1 MATLFCNS
9 VSIGTGSIEFLA
21 ESFASFNHEPS
32 LFNMAVNEV
41 TENGEFEWVDNNEV
55 FLIKNGSN

>member
-9 VSIGTGSIEFLA
+9 VNVGTGSVELLA

-41 TENGEFEWVDNNEV
+41 NENGEFEWVQDNDV
-55 FLIKNGSN
+55 YLIKKG